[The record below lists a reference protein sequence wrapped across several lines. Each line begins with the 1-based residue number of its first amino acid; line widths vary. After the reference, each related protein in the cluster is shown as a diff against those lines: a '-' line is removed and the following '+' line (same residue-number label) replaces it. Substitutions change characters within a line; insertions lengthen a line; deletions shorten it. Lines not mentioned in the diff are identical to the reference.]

1 MHVSINTA
9 AFLDQMNAGKSQ
21 YEVIQQLVGLPID
34 NVEVR
39 GEFFKGNR
47 DAELQK
53 IREFVNKNDWG
64 LYYSVPE
71 AFFNDGNINVNIPSY
86 VDMAK
91 KFGIKNLKFSLGDYG
106 NITDDKIAVIQ
117 KIVDSLGSVTISVE
131 NEPNDHGHVSKI
143 HNFLSKVNGLGYTFD
158 SGNWYWINEDPQDA
172 MDDLNSFITIF
183 HLKNIKNRDTTML
196 DDGDTDWKKL
206 TNKVVKGIPVFIEYN
221 IPSKD
226 LLKSEINK
234 VNALL

>member
-64 LYYSVPE
+64 LY
-71 AFFNDGNINVNIPSY
+71 
-86 VDMAK
+86 
-91 KFGIKNLKFSLGDYG
+91 
-106 NITDDKIAVIQ
+106 
-117 KIVDSLGSVTISVE
+117 
-131 NEPNDHGHVSKI
+131 
-143 HNFLSKVNGLGYTFD
+143 
-158 SGNWYWINEDPQDA
+158 
-172 MDDLNSFITIF
+172 
-183 HLKNIKNRDTTML
+183 
-196 DDGDTDWKKL
+196 
-206 TNKVVKGIPVFIEYN
+206 
-221 IPSKD
+221 
-226 LLKSEINK
+226 
-234 VNALL
+234 